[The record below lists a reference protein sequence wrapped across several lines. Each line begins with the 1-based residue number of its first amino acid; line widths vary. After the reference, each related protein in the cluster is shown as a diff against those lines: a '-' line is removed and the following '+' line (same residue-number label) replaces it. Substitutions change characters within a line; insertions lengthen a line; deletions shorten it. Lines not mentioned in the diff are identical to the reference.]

1 MLNTPPPPVAGT
13 QDSPQSGQQVSG
25 INYQQPQAFTLPGAQ
40 GDSLLRRG
48 INSPFASNPISTPS
62 LAPPQANPM
71 MPSPGGST
79 GSVGMASALMN
90 PWR

>member
-1 MLNTPPPPVAGT
+1 MLNTPPPMMNPQGT
-13 QDSPQSGQQVSG
+13 PQSGQQVSG

-40 GDSLLRRG
+40 GDTLLRRDS
-48 INSPFASNPISTPS
+48 NSP
-62 LAPPQANPM
+62 LAANPM
-71 MPSPGGST
+71 TSIASSIPQPQMPSPGGST